1 LSQDWPGGQDGSV
14 QQVSSTQ
21 LPDTQSTGSSQPP
34 PFGTLVSVAVAV
46 GALVAVGVLAGVCG
60 RQSTPH
66 VPPDTHWPAHWA
78 WKTPLLQVW
87 LST

>member
-1 LSQDWPGGQDGSV
+1 M